1 MIAALNTHVGQQQ
14 HEDYPGSRG
23 PNEEREAAKGTNL
36 KLREGP
42 LASAV
47 ENLTSMFSTS
57 LPCLHI
63 ERQ

>member
-36 KLREGP
+36 K
-42 LASAV
+42 
-47 ENLTSMFSTS
+47 
-57 LPCLHI
+57 
-63 ERQ
+63 